1 MATGQTAVGIDIG
14 AHALKAVAVRKRGT
28 RYELLR
34 AATVELGDLAFID
47 DSERKDRRL
56 AELLKLGLRR
66 GRIRGDLVGSGLA
79 GRDYFVK
86 YLHVPPTTP
95 DKLRKV
101 IELEVSED
109 PTAAAGDQS
118 TDFWLLDLPTASED
132 FTALIAMARNETIH
146 RRLNLLRQA
155 GVRPEAL
162 TLNAVGLF
170 YAYVNSLGD
179 DIYDDKTT
187 LLVDIGGRHL
197 DVVIQRNAKLLFVRN
212 LSLGGDRFTE
222 AIQEEYHLPMRQ
234 AEELKIA
241 QGALLPSQFDLAAD
255 LDTSTPEGRLSAAL
269 LEPAETIANT
279 LQASIKYCQS
289 QTRMPDLRIDR
300 IVLTGRCARLSG
312 LAEFL
317 QTRMR
322 VPVTLLDPFASLDTT
337 SLPIAIRDE
346 VLEEGDNYAVA
357 VGLALRELD
366 ERPIRPI
373 SLLPEELRRKREFFA
388 RDFFVY
394 ASAVVYA
401 LAFAAMVY
409 SSVLATKAATA
420 DLATKQSRIKAA
432 ETQHKQLDQRLAQ
445 NSILAG
451 RNRAVK
457 ETLDT
462 GRRTAEVLAIL
473 AETTPP
479 QLRINAINLASERPR
494 VFVRRGRASEG
505 PKDPVTK
512 LIIEGTVAAKYQGN
526 EITVGAGKSIVDNF
540 LALLLSHRYLYKEA
554 KVTKYPDATEAPGK
568 RTFKMELVFG
578 APYRG
583 GG

>member
-1 MATGQTAVGIDIG
+1 MARSQTALGIDIG

-34 AATVELGDLAFID
+34 AATVELGELAFID
-47 DSERKDRRL
+47 ESERKDRRL
-56 AELLKLGLRR
+56 AELLKLLLRCA
-66 GRIRGDLVGSGLA
+66 RIRGSLVGSGLA

-109 PTAAAGDQS
+109 PTAAVADQS

-132 FTALIAMARNETIH
+132 LTALIAMARNETIH

-155 GVRPEAL
+155 GLRPEAL

-289 QTRMPDLRIDR
+289 QTRMPDLKVDR
-300 IVLTGRCARLSG
+300 IVLSGRCTRLSG
-312 LAEFL
+312 LADFL

-322 VPVTLLDPFASLDTT
+322 IPVTLLDPFAGLDSST
-337 SLPIAIRDE
+337 LPIAIRDE
-346 VLEEGDNYAVA
+346 VLDEGDSYAVA
-357 VGLALRELD
+357 IGLALRELD
-366 ERPIRPI
+366 ERAIRPI

-394 ASAVVYA
+394 ASAVVYV
-401 LAFAAMVY
+401 LAFAAMIY

-420 DLATKQSRIKAA
+420 DLATKQSRIEAA

-445 NSILAG
+445 NAILA
-451 RNRAVK
+451 RQNRAVK

-462 GRRTAEVLAIL
+462 GRRTAEVLAVL

-479 QLRINAINLASERPR
+479 QLRINAINIASEQPR
-494 VFVRRGRASEG
+494 VYVRRGRPSSG

-512 LIIEGTVAAKYQGN
+512 LVIEGIVAATYQGN

-540 LALLLSHRYLYKEA
+540 LALLLSHDYLYKEA

-568 RTFKMELVFG
+568 RTFKMELVFA

>member
-1 MATGQTAVGIDIG
+1 MARSQTALGIDIG

-28 RYELLR
+28 RHELLR
-34 AATVELGDLAFID
+34 AATVELGELAFID
-47 DSERKDRRL
+47 ESERKDRRL
-56 AELLKLGLRR
+56 AELLKLLLRR
-66 GRIRGDLVGSGLA
+66 ARIRGDLVGSGLA

-155 GVRPEAL
+155 GLHPEAL

-170 YAYVNSLGD
+170 YAYVNSLGE
-179 DIYDDKTT
+179 DIYDDRTT

-197 DVVIQRNAKLLFVRN
+197 DLVIQRNAKLLFVRN

-289 QTRMPDLRIDR
+289 QTRMPDLKVDR
-300 IVLTGRCARLSG
+300 IVLSGRCTRLSG
-312 LAEFL
+312 LADFL

-322 VPVTLLDPFASLDTT
+322 IPVTLLDPFAGLDTST
-337 SLPIAIRDE
+337 LPIATRDE
-346 VLEEGDNYAVA
+346 VLDEGDNYAVA
-357 VGLALRELD
+357 IGLALRELD
-366 ERPIRPI
+366 ERAIRPI

-394 ASAVVYA
+394 ASAVVYV
-401 LAFAAMVY
+401 LAFAAMIY

-420 DLATKQSRIKAA
+420 DLATKQSRIEAA

-445 NSILAG
+445 NAILA
-451 RNRAVK
+451 RQNRAVK

-462 GRRTAEVLAIL
+462 GRRTAEVLAVL

-479 QLRINAINLASERPR
+479 QLRINAINIASEQPR
-494 VFVRRGRASEG
+494 VYVRRGRPSSG

-512 LIIEGTVAAKYQGN
+512 LVIEGIVAATYQGN

-540 LALLLSHRYLYKEA
+540 LALLLSHDYLYKEA

-568 RTFKMELVFG
+568 RTFKMELVFA